1 MKIKIKRLDSSLPL
15 PRYETGGSVGFD
27 LVTREDT
34 VVAANSFA
42 LVPGNVVVQL
52 PLGYALLVASRS
64 STPRRTGLVVPHGIG
79 IVDSDYCGPEDEVM
93 VQVWNPNAEV
103 VIVKRGDR
111 IAQGVIVNTGQAQWE
126 GVDEMDAPSRGGVG
140 STGQSSG

>member
-1 MKIKIKRLDSSLPL
+1 M
-15 PRYETGGSVGFD
+15 
-27 LVTREDT
+27 
-34 VVAANSFA
+34 
-42 LVPGNVVVQL
+42 
-52 PLGYALLVASRS
+52 
-64 STPRRTGLVVPHGIG
+64 VPHGIG

-111 IAQGVIVNTGQAQWE
+111 IAQGVIVNTVQAQWE
-126 GVDEMDAPSRGGVG
+126 EVDEMDAPSRGGFG

>member
-111 IAQGVIVNTGQAQWE
+111 IAQGVIVNTVQVQWE
-126 GVDEMDAPSRGGVG
+126 EVDEMDAPSRGGFG

>member
-1 MKIKIKRLDSSLPL
+1 VKIKIKRLDSSLPL

-34 VVAANSFA
+34 VVAANSFG

-52 PLGYALLVASRS
+52 PPGYALLVASRS
-64 STPRRTGLVVPHGIG
+64 STPRRTGLVAPHGIG

-93 VQVWNPNAEV
+93 VQVWNPTAEAV
-103 VIVKRGDR
+103 TVKRGDR
-111 IAQGVIVNTGQAQWE
+111 IAQGVIVNTVQAQWE
-126 GVDEMDAPSRGGVG
+126 EVDELDGPSRGGFG